1 MHVGSF
7 NIKRKKTSDPEIA
20 GNPAADYDGAW
31 KDGWKQKF
39 HQFLNAYFPHIACQI
54 DWAQPIV
61 WLDKEIEKIIS
72 HTGKEKGKRVDLLV
86 RVTLKDGSQRVLLL
100 HIEVQSSRDDDLP
113 ARIHRYWSG
122 LYFHTGE
129 QVISLVVLA
138 DINANWHPKTS
149 TVQFGRF
156 KSEIQFETCKLLD
169 LDLDNPDLRGIPY
182 EVARAQLAALR
193 TTNNPQ
199 ARYRAKKDLLLNLYQ
214 CGYTADDIREAY
226 GLIDHMMMLSD
237 TLRTQLNQEIKE
249 YEEKFTMPYVT
260 SIEQEGIEKVAVK
273 MILGGKSDQEIAE
286 FTELALNLIQKLR
299 RQLEDSDKP
308 SG

>member
-1 MHVGSF
+1 MHVGSI
-7 NIKRKKTSDPEIA
+7 NIKRKKTSEPEIA

-54 DWAQPIV
+54 DWAQSIV
-61 WLDKEIEKIIS
+61 WLDKEIE
-72 HTGKEKGKRVDLLV
+72 
-86 RVTLKDGSQRVLLL
+86 
-100 HIEVQSSRDDDLP
+100 
-113 ARIHRYWSG
+113 
-122 LYFHTGE
+122 
-129 QVISLVVLA
+129 
-138 DINANWHPKTS
+138 
-149 TVQFGRF
+149 
-156 KSEIQFETCKLLD
+156 
-169 LDLDNPDLRGIPY
+169 
-182 EVARAQLAALR
+182 
-193 TTNNPQ
+193 
-199 ARYRAKKDLLLNLYQ
+199 

-237 TLRTQLNQEIKE
+237 ILRTQLNQEIKE

-273 MILGGKSDQEIAE
+273 MILGGKSDPEIAE

-308 SG
+308 SGE